1 MDFWNSEF
9 MKNLGKGELPE
20 VPISFEKSTIVY
32 FSGALF
38 LVGLVLILIAYVINK
53 K

>member
-1 MDFWNSEF
+1 MDFWNSDF
-9 MKNLGKGELPE
+9 IKNLGKGELPE

-38 LVGLVLILIAYVINK
+38 LVGLTLILITFAINK